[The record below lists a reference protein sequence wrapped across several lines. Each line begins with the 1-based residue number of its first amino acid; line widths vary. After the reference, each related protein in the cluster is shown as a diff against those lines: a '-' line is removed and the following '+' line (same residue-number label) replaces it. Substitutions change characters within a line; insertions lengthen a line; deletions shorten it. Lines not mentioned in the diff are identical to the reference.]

1 MQMMHC
7 NINDSIYI
15 FVLFL
20 LTTLKL
26 LKIIVILLENRQINF
41 EYIPLVRIVSK
52 KIENKIS

>member
-7 NINDSIYI
+7 NINYSIYI

-20 LTTLKL
+20 IITLKL
-26 LKIIVILLENRQINF
+26 LKIIVILLENQQINF
-41 EYIPLVRIVSK
+41 GYIPLVRIVPK